1 MTKREFL
8 DSLEQGL
15 SGMPKNEIAGRL
27 AFYSEMIDDYM
38 EEGFTE
44 EEAVAKIGSVEQVV
58 SEVIADIPFTKLLKE
73 KFKAKGE
80 IKGWEIVL
88 IVLGFPIWFSLLVGT
103 FAIVVSLY
111 AALWSIVVSLWACFG
126 AFVGAAVGGTLGGI
140 LFACTG
146 NPIAGFSIFGG
157 GIVCAGL
164 AIFAFYGCKAV
175 TQGVLWFT
183 KNAAVA
189 IKKCFVKKE
198 KI

>member
-1 MTKREFL
+1 MNKQEFL
-8 DSLEQGL
+8 DELKKGL

-38 EEGFTE
+38 EEGMTE
-44 EEAVAKIGSVEQVV
+44 EEAVAKIGSVE
-58 SEVIADIPFTKLLKE
+58 EITAEIIADIPFSTLLKE
-73 KFKAKGE
+73 KLKAKGE

-88 IVLGFPIWFSLLVGT
+88 IAVGFPIWISLLVGIISV
-103 FAIVVSLY
+103 AVSLY
-111 AALWSIVVSLWACFG
+111 AALWSVVVSLWACFG
-126 AFVGAAVGGTLGGI
+126 ALVGAAVGGVLGGI
-140 LFACTG
+140 LFICTG
-146 NPIAGFSIFGG
+146 NAFAGFALLGC

-164 AIFAFYGCKAV
+164 AIFAFYGCKVV